1 MTQKQTYRYR
11 EWACGCQ
18 GGEGREGLEV
28 WDWQMQTVIYRM
40 DNKVLDTGTY
50 IQYLVVN
57 RNANEYEKNIYTYN

>member
-28 WDWQMQTVIYRM
+28 WDWQMQTVINRM
-40 DNKVLDTGTY
+40 DKQGPRYRDLYSISCG
-50 IQYLVVN
+50 
-57 RNANEYEKNIYTYN
+57 KP